1 MRSQQI
7 VILSLRIL
15 QKNILAFA
23 LYALRRELKMLLH
36 LHNQYTPQILWKDYK
51 CQFTFIKASQDFK
64 ATIIFLMDYLKL
76 SDITEYKEI

>member
-1 MRSQQI
+1 
-7 VILSLRIL
+7 
-15 QKNILAFA
+15 
-23 LYALRRELKMLLH
+23 MLLH